1 MRIREKVGAEPGA
14 RIVPA
19 LAIEIPD
26 FPIFH
31 DWMQWLDTQGSSGQV
46 AVMMTPRGEWD
57 NRRHKLEGSLR
68 SLLQT
73 GRPEAHWLMIWR
85 PEQ

>member
-19 LAIEIPD
+19 LAIEVPD
-26 FPIFH
+26 FPIVH
-31 DWMQWLDTQGSSGQV
+31 EWMQWLDTQGSSGQV

>member
-1 MRIREKVGAEPGA
+1 MPVQLPVGSLCRGEGRRLCRP
-14 RIVPA
+14 RQR
-19 LAIEIPD
+19 
-26 FPIFH
+26 
-31 DWMQWLDTQGSSGQV
+31 QWLDTQGSSGQV

>member
-1 MRIREKVGAEPGA
+1 
-14 RIVPA
+14 
-19 LAIEIPD
+19 
-26 FPIFH
+26 
-31 DWMQWLDTQGSSGQV
+31 
-46 AVMMTPRGEWD
+46 MMTPRGEWD